1 MKIIVNMI
9 SAMFSTVFLILVFG
23 KMPRKIST
31 ETIRIS
37 KQF

>member
-1 MKIIVNMI
+1 MKIIANVI
-9 SAMFSTVFLILVFG
+9 SAMFSTVFLILVFR

-31 ETIRIS
+31 ETIRIL